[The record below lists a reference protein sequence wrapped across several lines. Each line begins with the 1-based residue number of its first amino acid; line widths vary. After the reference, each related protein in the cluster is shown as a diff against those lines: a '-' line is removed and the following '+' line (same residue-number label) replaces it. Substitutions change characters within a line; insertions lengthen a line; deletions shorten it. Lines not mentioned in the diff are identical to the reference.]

1 MEKTLA
7 YFFVLWHMKNN
18 REHFISV
25 HTVIRQKMC
34 KLEDLCLKT
43 KEMDKK
49 GSKEFF
55 SLWKKEVALF
65 FFNTAER
72 SRSKRTIYSGPQ
84 GFLTV
89 IV

>member
-25 HTVIRQKMC
+25 QTVIRQKMC
-34 KLEDLCLKT
+34 KLEIFALRPKRWTRRVQKNSFHC
-43 KEMDKK
+43 EKK
-49 GSKEFF
+49 KLPSFF
-55 SLWKKEVALF
+55 PILRNEAEAKK
-65 FFNTAER
+65 
-72 SRSKRTIYSGPQ
+72 TIYSGPQ